1 MTKNV
6 ACHGFNSR
14 VHPPAHTLTP
24 IHTHTHTYMLGH
36 THMRM
41 SKYTHSHTHMHTHTE
56 RQSKKLWTTTTL
68 KDGPLKI
75 FMSCFNGGLS
85 GGYSAKEKWYKIKNK
100 VPLTV
105 PQPGKLKMRFQY
117 FEHYKLCNFILLAA
131 INNSGLPFL
140 PRFQPLGHRLELCEP
155 RK

>member
-1 MTKNV
+1 MY
-6 ACHGFNSR
+6 
-14 VHPPAHTLTP
+14 AHTCTL
-24 IHTHTHTYMLGH
+24 THTRTCLDTHTCACPNTPTH
-36 THMRM
+36 TRTCAHL
-41 SKYTHSHTHMHTHTE
+41 HTE

-140 PRFQPLGHRLELCEP
+140 PRFQPLGHRLE
-155 RK
+155 R

>member
-1 MTKNV
+1 MY
-6 ACHGFNSR
+6 
-14 VHPPAHTLTP
+14 
-24 IHTHTHTYMLGH
+24 THTHTRTCLDTH
-36 THMRM
+36 TCACPNTP
-41 SKYTHSHTHMHTHTE
+41 THTRTCAHLHTE

-131 INNSGLPFL
+131 INNSTLPFL
-140 PRFQPLGHRLELCEP
+140 PRFQPLGHRLKRCEP

>member
-1 MTKNV
+1 MY
-6 ACHGFNSR
+6 
-14 VHPPAHTLTP
+14 AHTCTLTP
-24 IHTHTHTYMLGH
+24 TRTCLDTHTCACPNTPTHTRTC
-36 THMRM
+36 THL
-41 SKYTHSHTHMHTHTE
+41 HTE

-68 KDGPLKI
+68 KDVPLKI

-85 GGYSAKEKWYKIKNK
+85 EGYSAKEKWYKIKNK

-140 PRFQPLGHRLELCEP
+140 PRFQPLGHRLERCEP